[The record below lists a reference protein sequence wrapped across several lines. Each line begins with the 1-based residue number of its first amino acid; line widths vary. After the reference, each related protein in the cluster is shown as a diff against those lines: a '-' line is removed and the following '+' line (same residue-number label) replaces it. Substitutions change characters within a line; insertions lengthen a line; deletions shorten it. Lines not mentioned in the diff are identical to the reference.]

1 MDRSPPNEKNNKI
14 NTLNHSPG
22 SVIQFEEYYENNPEE
37 NQEENPDENSKDNK
51 LNEENI
57 NIDNDENDEFER
69 QEMENE
75 YELVKSLNDM
85 KEKNKKLES
94 INKFQKIKIE
104 SLEEELNKA
113 FGQIKIKENEI
124 EELKNP
130 NNNNKNTQSNQ
141 NKNSSYVSQI
151 NNLNIQIDKYK
162 NLVSDKKSEYNTLL
176 EKFNDIQ
183 KKYNQCII
191 NERKTKQELINKDKQ
206 IAKLLDELDK
216 KNIVITST
224 TEQKIKDKEIDKLV
238 QENKKLE
245 KQKNEIY
252 AAFKKSLKL
261 CSILK
266 RQKVHLENAR
276 LLAFTEDE
284 FKNLLEQNKI

>member
-1 MDRSPPNEKNNKI
+1 MNPSPPNEKNNK

-37 NQEENPDENSKDNK
+37 NSKDNK
-51 LNEENI
+51 LNEENE
-57 NIDNDENDEFER
+57 NIVNDENDDLER
-69 QEMENE
+69 EEMENE
-75 YELVKSLNDM
+75 YELVKNLNDM

-113 FGQIKIKENEI
+113 FSQIKIKENEI
-124 EELKNP
+124 EEMKNP
-130 NNNNKNTQSNQ
+130 NNNNSNNKNNQ
-141 NKNSSYVSQI
+141 NKNTSFVSQI
-151 NNLNIQIDKYK
+151 NNLNLQVDKYK
-162 NLVSDKKSEYNTLL
+162 NLVSDKKNEYNTLL

-183 KKYNQCII
+183 KKYNQCIV

-224 TEQKIKDKEIDKLV
+224 TEQKIKDKEIDKLI

>member
-1 MDRSPPNEKNNKI
+1 MNPSPPNEKNNK

-37 NQEENPDENSKDNK
+37 NSKDNK
-51 LNEENI
+51 LNEENE
-57 NIDNDENDEFER
+57 NIVNDENDDLER
-69 QEMENE
+69 EEMENE
-75 YELVKSLNDM
+75 YELVKNLNDM

-113 FGQIKIKENEI
+113 FSQIKIKENEI
-124 EELKNP
+124 EEMKNP
-130 NNNNKNTQSNQ
+130 NNNNANNKNNQ
-141 NKNSSYVSQI
+141 NKNTSFVSQI
-151 NNLNIQIDKYK
+151 NNLNLQVDKYK
-162 NLVSDKKSEYNTLL
+162 NLVSDKKNEYNTLL

-183 KKYNQCII
+183 KKYNQCIV

>member
-1 MDRSPPNEKNNKI
+1 
-14 NTLNHSPG
+14 
-22 SVIQFEEYYENNPEE
+22 
-37 NQEENPDENSKDNK
+37 
-51 LNEENI
+51 
-57 NIDNDENDEFER
+57 
-69 QEMENE
+69 MENE

>member
-1 MDRSPPNEKNNKI
+1 MNPSPPNEKNNK

-37 NQEENPDENSKDNK
+37 NSKDNK
-51 LNEENI
+51 LNEENE
-57 NIDNDENDEFER
+57 NIVNDENDDLER
-69 QEMENE
+69 EEMENE
-75 YELVKSLNDM
+75 YELVKNLNDM

-104 SLEEELNKA
+104 SLEDELNKA
-113 FGQIKIKENEI
+113 FSQIKIKENEI
-124 EELKNP
+124 EEMKNP
-130 NNNNKNTQSNQ
+130 NNNNANNKNNQ
-141 NKNSSYVSQI
+141 NKNTSFVSQI
-151 NNLNIQIDKYK
+151 NNLNLQVDKYK
-162 NLVSDKKSEYNTLL
+162 NLVSDKKNEYNTLL

-183 KKYNQCII
+183 KKYNQCIV

-224 TEQKIKDKEIDKLV
+224 TEQKIKDKEIDKLI

>member
-1 MDRSPPNEKNNKI
+1 M
-14 NTLNHSPG
+14 
-22 SVIQFEEYYENNPEE
+22 
-37 NQEENPDENSKDNK
+37 
-51 LNEENI
+51 
-57 NIDNDENDEFER
+57 
-69 QEMENE
+69 
-75 YELVKSLNDM
+75 
-85 KEKNKKLES
+85 
-94 INKFQKIKIE
+94 
-104 SLEEELNKA
+104 
-113 FGQIKIKENEI
+113 
-124 EELKNP
+124 
-130 NNNNKNTQSNQ
+130 
-141 NKNSSYVSQI
+141 
-151 NNLNIQIDKYK
+151 
-162 NLVSDKKSEYNTLL
+162 
-176 EKFNDIQ
+176 
-183 KKYNQCII
+183 

-224 TEQKIKDKEIDKLV
+224 TEQKIKDKEIDKLI

>member
-1 MDRSPPNEKNNKI
+1 MDPSPPNEKNNKI

-22 SVIQFEEYYENNPEE
+22 SVIQFEE
-37 NQEENPDENSKDNK
+37 
-51 LNEENI
+51 NI
-57 NIDNDENDEFER
+57 NINNDENDEFER

-162 NLVSDKKSEYNTLL
+162 NLISDKKSEYNTLL

>member
-1 MDRSPPNEKNNKI
+1 
-14 NTLNHSPG
+14 
-22 SVIQFEEYYENNPEE
+22 
-37 NQEENPDENSKDNK
+37 
-51 LNEENI
+51 
-57 NIDNDENDEFER
+57 
-69 QEMENE
+69 
-75 YELVKSLNDM
+75 M

>member
-1 MDRSPPNEKNNKI
+1 MNPSPPNEKNNK

-37 NQEENPDENSKDNK
+37 NSKDNK
-51 LNEENI
+51 LNEENE
-57 NIDNDENDEFER
+57 NIVNDENDDLER
-69 QEMENE
+69 EEMENE
-75 YELVKSLNDM
+75 YELVKNLNDM

-113 FGQIKIKENEI
+113 FSQIKIKENEI
-124 EELKNP
+124 EEMKNP
-130 NNNNKNTQSNQ
+130 NNNNANNKNNQ
-141 NKNSSYVSQI
+141 NKNTSFVSQI
-151 NNLNIQIDKYK
+151 NNLNLQVDKYK
-162 NLVSDKKSEYNTLL
+162 NLVSDKKNEYNTLL

-183 KKYNQCII
+183 KKYNQCIV

-224 TEQKIKDKEIDKLV
+224 TEQKIKDKEIDKLI

>member
-1 MDRSPPNEKNNKI
+1 MNPSPPNEKNNK

-37 NQEENPDENSKDNK
+37 NSKDNK
-51 LNEENI
+51 LNEENE
-57 NIDNDENDEFER
+57 NIVNDENDDLER
-69 QEMENE
+69 EEMENE
-75 YELVKSLNDM
+75 YELVKNLNDM

-113 FGQIKIKENEI
+113 FSQIRIKENEI
-124 EELKNP
+124 EEMKNP
-130 NNNNKNTQSNQ
+130 NNNNANNKNNQ
-141 NKNSSYVSQI
+141 NKNTSFVSQI
-151 NNLNIQIDKYK
+151 NNLNLQVDKYK
-162 NLVSDKKSEYNTLL
+162 NLVSDKKNEYNTLL

-183 KKYNQCII
+183 KKYNQCIV

-224 TEQKIKDKEIDKLV
+224 TEQKIKDKEIDKLI